1 MTSYRQYIPDW
12 KIRAFWALFLAAII
26 LGATRLW
33 FEVSA
38 TVLDAS
44 REDSAKHISQAD
56 SSKKETLRFSIYRVL
71 FDLGVRTEWLEGTDY
86 DKIVRVPGDLP
97 VDVAYTEFVST
108 FESLGGTLRRA
119 EINARGDRWLIEVGY
134 GVESLFK
141 VTLVGD
147 PDIARVRG
155 KIAIVI
161 DDFGYSFNSRVRAFL
176 DFEQGITISVM
187 PGLEYSGKVAAI
199 ASEKGKDVLI
209 HMPMEP
215 ESGDIPSDDFVLLNS
230 MSAKDIRARVRAAIK
245 ALPQARGLNNHMG
258 SSATVNEKLLKE
270 VMTELKKSGLLF
282 LDSKTSRSTV
292 AHKVARKAKVPWALN
307 DLFLDAILE
316 EPFVRDQI
324 TNLADLAVREGSAIG
339 IGHPG
344 DVTLRVLQEEL
355 PRLEKKG
362 FQFVGISE
370 LVNQEK

>member
-1 MTSYRQYIPDW
+1 M
-12 KIRAFWALFLAAII
+12 AAII